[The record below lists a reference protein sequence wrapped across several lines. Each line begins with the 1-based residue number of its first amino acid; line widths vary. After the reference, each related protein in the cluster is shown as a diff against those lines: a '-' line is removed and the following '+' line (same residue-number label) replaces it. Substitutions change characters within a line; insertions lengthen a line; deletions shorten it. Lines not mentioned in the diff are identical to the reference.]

1 MQQGN
6 RIYLSS
12 PTTYGEE
19 LQYIQ
24 DAFAK
29 NWVAPLGENVNEFE
43 KEVAS
48 YIGIGHAAALSSG
61 TAALHLAY
69 ILAGITE
76 GDTVLC
82 QDLTFSATANPL
94 AYQHAN
100 VVFVDSERE
109 TWNMDPK
116 ALEKAFSQY
125 PEAKAVVVVNLYGVP
140 AKLDEISAICEA
152 HGAVLIEDAAES
164 LGASY
169 KGINTGRFGKMAALS
184 FNGNKIITTS
194 GGGMLISDDE
204 ELIKKARFLATQ
216 AREPKPYYEH
226 KEIGY
231 NYRMSNIVAGI
242 GRGQMIHLD
251 SHVQTKTEI
260 YRTYEKAFA
269 DIPEMTMNPYL
280 EDSVPNFWLS
290 CILLDEQ
297 SKVTPTMIREK
308 LEEENIESRPIWN
321 PMHKQP
327 LFQHCDYITLGESV
341 SEDIFNRGLCLPSG
355 AADAGFC
362 LRRRRNVGPV
372 SERGPRAAFL
382 QQHLPLPRPAD
393 PKPARDLRS
402 QKPAALSAD
411 PAHQPQIHPRAADVL
426 FFRMRQRSGQ
436 QLLPASLQPPA
447 AGRLS
452 ERRPQR
458 FVQRALP
465 DAERRA
471 D

>member
-19 LQYIQ
+19 LQFIQ

-48 YIGIGHAAALSSG
+48 YIGVGHAAALSSG

-69 ILAGITE
+69 ILAGIDE

-109 TWNMDPK
+109 TWNMDPR
-116 ALEKAFSQY
+116 ALEKAFTQY

-152 HGAVLIEDAAES
+152 HGAILIEDAAES

-194 GGGMLISDDE
+194 GGGMLISDDG

-226 KEIGY
+226 KVIGY

-251 SHVQTKTEI
+251 SHVEAKTEI
-260 YRTYEKAFA
+260 YRTYEKAFS
-269 DIPEMTMNPYL
+269 DVPEITMNPYL
-280 EDSVPNFWLS
+280 PDSVPNFWLS
-290 CILLDEQ
+290 CILLDKK
-297 SKVTPTMIREK
+297 SKVIPTMIREK
-308 LEEENIESRPIWN
+308 LEAENIESRPIWN

-327 LFQHCDYITLGESV
+327 LFQHCDYITLEESV
-341 SEDIFNRGLCLPSG
+341 SEDIFERGLCLPSDIKNTKEDMDKIIRIIKG
-355 AADAGFC
+355 MF
-362 LRRRRNVGPV
+362 
-372 SERGPRAAFL
+372 
-382 QQHLPLPRPAD
+382 
-393 PKPARDLRS
+393 K
-402 QKPAALSAD
+402 
-411 PAHQPQIHPRAADVL
+411 
-426 FFRMRQRSGQ
+426 
-436 QLLPASLQPPA
+436 
-447 AGRLS
+447 
-452 ERRPQR
+452 
-458 FVQRALP
+458 
-465 DAERRA
+465 
-471 D
+471 

>member
-82 QDLTFSATANPL
+82 QDLTFSATANPF

-341 SEDIFNRGLCLPSG
+341 SEDIFNRGLCLPSDIKNTEKDMDKIIQVIKG
-355 AADAGFC
+355 
-362 LRRRRNVGPV
+362 
-372 SERGPRAAFL
+372 
-382 QQHLPLPRPAD
+382 
-393 PKPARDLRS
+393 
-402 QKPAALSAD
+402 
-411 PAHQPQIHPRAADVL
+411 
-426 FFRMRQRSGQ
+426 M
-436 QLLPASLQPPA
+436 
-447 AGRLS
+447 
-452 ERRPQR
+452 
-458 FVQRALP
+458 FV
-465 DAERRA
+465 
-471 D
+471 

>member
-194 GGGMLISDDE
+194 GGGMLVSDDE
-204 ELIKKARFLATQ
+204 ELINKARFLATQ

-269 DIPEMTMNPYL
+269 DISEMTMNPYL

-341 SEDIFNRGLCLPSG
+341 SEDIFNRGLCLPSDIKNTEKDMDKIIQVIKG
-355 AADAGFC
+355 
-362 LRRRRNVGPV
+362 
-372 SERGPRAAFL
+372 
-382 QQHLPLPRPAD
+382 
-393 PKPARDLRS
+393 
-402 QKPAALSAD
+402 
-411 PAHQPQIHPRAADVL
+411 
-426 FFRMRQRSGQ
+426 M
-436 QLLPASLQPPA
+436 
-447 AGRLS
+447 
-452 ERRPQR
+452 
-458 FVQRALP
+458 FV
-465 DAERRA
+465 
-471 D
+471 

>member
-48 YIGIGHAAALSSG
+48 YIGVGHAAALSSG

-69 ILAGITE
+69 ILAGIDE

-100 VVFVDSERE
+100 VVFVDSEYE
-109 TWNMDPK
+109 TWNMDPR
-116 ALEKAFSQY
+116 ALEKAFVQY

-152 HGAVLIEDAAES
+152 HGAILIEDAAES

-194 GGGMLISDDE
+194 GGGMLISDDG

-226 KEIGY
+226 KVIGY

-251 SHVQTKTEI
+251 SHVEAKTEI
-260 YRTYEKAFA
+260 YRTYEKAFS
-269 DIPEMTMNPYL
+269 DMPEITMNPYL
-280 EDSVPNFWLS
+280 PDSVQNFWLS
-290 CILLDEQ
+290 CILLYKK

-308 LEEENIESRPIWN
+308 LEAENIESRPIWN

-327 LFQHCDYITLGESV
+327 LFRHCDYITLKESV
-341 SEDIFNRGLCLPSG
+341 SEDIFERGLCLPSDIKNTEEDMNKIIRIIKG
-355 AADAGFC
+355 MF
-362 LRRRRNVGPV
+362 
-372 SERGPRAAFL
+372 
-382 QQHLPLPRPAD
+382 
-393 PKPARDLRS
+393 K
-402 QKPAALSAD
+402 
-411 PAHQPQIHPRAADVL
+411 
-426 FFRMRQRSGQ
+426 
-436 QLLPASLQPPA
+436 
-447 AGRLS
+447 
-452 ERRPQR
+452 
-458 FVQRALP
+458 
-465 DAERRA
+465 
-471 D
+471 